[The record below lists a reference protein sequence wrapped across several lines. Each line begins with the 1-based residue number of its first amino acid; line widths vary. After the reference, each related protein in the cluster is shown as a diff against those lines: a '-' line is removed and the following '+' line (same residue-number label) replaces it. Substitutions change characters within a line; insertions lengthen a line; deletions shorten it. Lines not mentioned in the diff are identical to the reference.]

1 MKIRW
6 LNFPSLFVIL
16 PLSSWNKQ
24 ETLWQ
29 NNLIYHIYNHIYIIK
44 SAQWKEQEQRYY
56 NWARWNSVIIPY
68 FKFHFTLSFIYL
80 FLKQLTKFIEKRL
93 SETSSSKAIF
103 DKSLKLY
110 QDALKKSGFSND
122 LRYVQNKNNT
132 NNNKRKRKRKIIWF
146 NSPFSK
152 SVDTNIGKMFLHL
165 LSKHFP
171 KDHKMHKILLKKY
184 S

>member
-1 MKIRW
+1 M
-6 LNFPSLFVIL
+6 
-16 PLSSWNKQ
+16 
-24 ETLWQ
+24 
-29 NNLIYHIYNHIYIIK
+29 
-44 SAQWKEQEQRYY
+44 
-56 NWARWNSVIIPY
+56 PY

-80 FLKQLTKFIEKRL
+80 FLKQLTKSIEKRL